1 MNKLVCRSVM
11 ALMVCLSP
19 ILIVGCESTDEIIDG
34 KDWGY
39 ESKNLVTGYVFPE
52 EMSVSIGVL
61 DSSRISFGVRT
72 KGFVVGRHLKGV
84 WGEFRDLTD
93 EDVVERARL
102 FDSMSVVYGDTAYNH
117 LVSMSEN
124 WALAYPIDS
133 IAIVSDVDYDVNHP
147 AGSNLFDLVNIETYS
162 YGENVINKNPSRN
175 FVLEKKVSELTPVNR
190 TLMTS
195 KFGDMLYNTGRYAI
209 PQTSHPQA
217 CQLTVTYFFSNG
229 LKLSASAHVE
239 L

>member
-1 MNKLVCRSVM
+1 MNKFVCRLVM
-11 ALMVCLSP
+11 VFMVCLSP
-19 ILIVGCESTDEIIDG
+19 FLIAGCESTDEINDG
-34 KDWGY
+34 GEWGY

-61 DSSRISFGVRT
+61 DSSRIVFEVRT
-72 KGFVVGRHLKGV
+72 QGLVVGRHLKGA
-84 WGEFRDLTD
+84 WGEFRDLTE
-93 EDVVERARL
+93 EDVAERARL
-102 FDSMSVVYGDTAYNH
+102 FDSMSVVFGDTAYNQ
-117 LVSMSEN
+117 LVSMREN

-147 AGSNLFDLVNIETYS
+147 AGSNLFDLVIIETYS
-162 YGENVINKNPSRN
+162 YGEKVINKNPSRY
-175 FVLEKKVSELTPVNR
+175 FILEKKVSELTPEDR

-195 KFGDMLYNTGRYAI
+195 KFGDMLYNTGRYTI
-209 PQTSHPQA
+209 PQTSHPQI

-229 LKLSASAHVE
+229 LNLSASVQMK